1 MKYALTGPRGAIFQ
15 ILDTAPVG
23 QDSTEITNAQA
34 AEAEAIR
41 ADKDIPFLING
52 AVTSRKIQREAG
64 NQMRWNEET
73 SQFEI
78 TVIVIPPEQQI
89 RNLWAGLTADEKAG
103 VYTYAPAAILAWE
116 RGEMEVM
123 VKLILTNTSPEI
135 ADLKTAIEAILNA

>member
-64 NQMRWNEET
+64 NQIRWNEET
-73 SQFEI
+73 NQFDI
-78 TVIVIPPEQQI
+78 TAIVIPPEQQI
-89 RNLWAGLTADEKAG
+89 RNLWAGLTDDEKTA

-135 ADLKTAIEAILNA
+135 ADLKTAVEAILNA